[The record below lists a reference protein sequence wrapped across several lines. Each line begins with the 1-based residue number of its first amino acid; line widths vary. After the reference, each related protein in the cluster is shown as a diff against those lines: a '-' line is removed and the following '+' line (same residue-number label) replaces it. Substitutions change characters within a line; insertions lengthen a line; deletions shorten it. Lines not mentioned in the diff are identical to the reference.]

1 MGSNN
6 ILLEEIWKNWSTKI
20 LDVLIKNECQIWNYH
35 TKIGVENFELIEEE
49 IPTEKTLSS
58 VNVVVY

>member
-1 MGSNN
+1 M
-6 ILLEEIWKNWSTKI
+6 KK
-20 LDVLIKNECQIWNYH
+20 LIYENSRRVDPKNECQIWNYH